1 MMQYVS
7 KRWSFVAT
15 KELDNTDR
23 PLPQLEEGWWKVE
36 PLLKRP
42 QKNAEALHQRRRIGT
57 RRAEQSDCITSRP
70 AELDMHPQ
78 ECENA
83 EQFAHNSK
91 IRQENAAQTEGIV
104 GRHCRCRWS
113 IESTYVCVRGTEYIN
128 RVGAQRVLGSTTPV

>member
-57 RRAEQSDCITSRP
+57 RRAEQSDCITSRL
-70 AELDMHPQ
+70 AEFDKHSQ
-78 ECENA
+78 ECGNA
-83 EQFAHNSK
+83 EQTERTSEILREGAVY
-91 IRQENAAQTEGIV
+91 IEGIV
-104 GRHCRCRWS
+104 GRYCRCRWS
-113 IESTYVCVRGTEYIN
+113 IQSTYVCAE
-128 RVGAQRVLGSTTPV
+128 QST